1 MFNYHI
7 SIELPKAEKQFTEAY
22 RDSNSILRW
31 KSNNSVPMADTLGFW
46 VELGLITSED
56 AKACKAARNADTD
69 AFFSKHRS
77 SEASFEEIS
86 EMRSCFGKGSTV
98 VDVISGRK
106 IRL

>member
-7 SIELPKAEKQFTEAY
+7 NIELPQAEKQFTETY
-22 RDSNSILRW
+22 RDSNGILRW
-31 KSNNSVPMADTLGFW
+31 KSNNSVPMADMLGFW

-56 AKACKAARNADTD
+56 AKACKAAGDADNE
-69 AFFSKHRS
+69 AFFSQYRS
-77 SEASFEEIS
+77 REVSSEEIS
-86 EMRSCFGKGSTV
+86 EMRNCFGRGTTV